1 MTDLSSNPPRR
12 YFVDSDGR
20 RVLIGLTVEE
30 TYEFEKLDLLPALQ
44 ENGAHILWEAGGRPA
59 SKQAERWLELYRKH
73 DQAWIKWMADT
84 RAERSENLPF
94 LN

>member
-1 MTDLSSNPPRR
+1 MTALNSNPPRR

-30 TYEFEKLDLLPALQ
+30 TCEFEKLDLLPALQ
-44 ENGAHILWEAGGRPA
+44 ENGAHILWEAGGRPV
-59 SKQAERWLELYRKH
+59 SKQAERWLELYSKH

-84 RAERSENLPF
+84 RAERRENLPF